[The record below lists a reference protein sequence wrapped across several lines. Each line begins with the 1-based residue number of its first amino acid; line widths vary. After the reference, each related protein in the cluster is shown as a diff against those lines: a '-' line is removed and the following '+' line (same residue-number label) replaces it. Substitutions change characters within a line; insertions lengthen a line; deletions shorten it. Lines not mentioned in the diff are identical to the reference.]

1 MTDRLIRVL
10 EGEFSIHRLNSRS
23 EIPSSLTSASYCWI
37 ARTADELSVVC
48 DTDIPVDADLTDVGW
63 SGLQVVGPL
72 DFGETGILNDITSIL
87 ADAGISIV
95 ALSTFDTD
103 YFLVKTDR
111 LVESNKALRDAGW
124 DVIGQV

>member
-1 MTDRLIRVL
+1 
-10 EGEFSIHRLNSRS
+10 
-23 EIPSSLTSASYCWI
+23 
-37 ARTADELSVVC
+37 VC
-48 DTDIPVDADLTDVGW
+48 DTEIPVDADLTEVGW

-111 LVESNKALRDAGW
+111 LGASKKALRDAGW